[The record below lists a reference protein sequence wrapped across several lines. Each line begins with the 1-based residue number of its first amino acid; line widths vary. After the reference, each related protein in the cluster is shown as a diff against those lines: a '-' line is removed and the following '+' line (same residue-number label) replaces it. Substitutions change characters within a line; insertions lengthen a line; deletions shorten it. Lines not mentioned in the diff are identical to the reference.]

1 MNNRPSGKF
10 SLDGLFRQNIVLMSG
25 LVTAPIIV
33 AATTFE
39 RALVLTLSFF
49 LISYSSIIIC
59 RFIPREIVYTV
70 RIICYVGVAS
80 VMYIPT
86 ALLMNALFPETASAV
101 SIYIEILVVN
111 SLILAKTES
120 RFYLMPLR
128 EMAVDALMYILGYAA
143 AGFSEVIL
151 ANTRYP
157 LFNPQDY
164 SNFLRQLNIS
174 DDSARLDALWNVIT
188 ACQKAAGETRVTVEM
203 NDSDLFADSTALTTA
218 ELSGD
223 RTKLK
228 TAALLVDYSPEDKTG
243 YAETRAFIGRVSAM
257 FSGQEWAV
265 RIKTSGFS
273 ATALEQVRKAFADS
287 GVTVYSE

>member
-128 EMAVDALMYILGYAA
+128 EMAVDALMYILGYATA
-143 AGFSEVIL
+143 AFVVGIIREFLAFGSLFGMRVCDAPMTAAKTPFFGFILVGIL
-151 ANTRYP
+151 A
-157 LFNPQDY
+157 
-164 SNFLRQLNIS
+164 
-174 DDSARLDALWNVIT
+174 
-188 ACQKAAGETRVTVEM
+188 
-203 NDSDLFADSTALTTA
+203 
-218 ELSGD
+218 
-223 RTKLK
+223 
-228 TAALLVDYSPEDKTG
+228 
-243 YAETRAFIGRVSAM
+243 
-257 FSGQEWAV
+257 AV
-265 RIKTSGFS
+265 CRGMTSRR
-273 ATALEQVRKAFADS
+273 RKRSEKS
-287 GVTVYSE
+287 GVIRKGAE

>member
-128 EMAVDALMYILGYAA
+128 EMALDALMYILGYAA
-143 AGFSEVIL
+143 AAFAVGIIREFLAFGSLFGMRVCDAPMTAAKTPFFGFILVGIL
-151 ANTRYP
+151 A
-157 LFNPQDY
+157 
-164 SNFLRQLNIS
+164 
-174 DDSARLDALWNVIT
+174 
-188 ACQKAAGETRVTVEM
+188 
-203 NDSDLFADSTALTTA
+203 
-218 ELSGD
+218 
-223 RTKLK
+223 
-228 TAALLVDYSPEDKTG
+228 
-243 YAETRAFIGRVSAM
+243 
-257 FSGQEWAV
+257 AV
-265 RIKTSGFS
+265 CRGMTSRR
-273 ATALEQVRKAFADS
+273 RKRSEKS
-287 GVTVYSE
+287 GVIRKGAE